1 MSSFHSVL
9 YLFCTLE
16 ESHCCGSWSVQVE
29 RPSNTATHS
38 SIHSISIRIIRF
50 DSYLAQQTAPPS
62 HDLVIYFCSD
72 CFAVAALLHVARSA
86 ARYLNDRFDP
96 TWGKSRAPQLT
107 LAVQAKHWCVFVP
120 YMCAHTQL
128 CHTLSFTH
136 NFHTQLS
143 HTPSFTHNFVTHHVP
158 LTHSIFHIQL
168 CHTQLFLL
176 VDPSTP
182 PLSFLPSPS
191 RYNICCSLLE
201 EVDLRGFAVL

>member
-1 MSSFHSVL
+1 MCAPMSSFHSVL

-96 TWGKSRAPQLT
+96 TWEKSRAPQLT

-143 HTPSFTHNFVTHHVP
+143 HTTFTHT
-158 LTHSIFHIQL
+158 IFHTQL
-168 CHTQLFLL
+168 CHTPCSFDTQHLSHTTLSHTTFFTCRSFNASFVFPSFPVPLQHLL
-176 VDPSTP
+176 LIIGRS
-182 PLSFLPSPS
+182 
-191 RYNICCSLLE
+191 
-201 EVDLRGFAVL
+201 